1 MLNGL
6 QKGIFLTDI
15 ASRLNDVKT
24 KLQSSNHFYHSHK
37 KERFS
42 ENRGESADYFFHCD
56 LW

>member
-15 ASRLNDVKT
+15 ASHLNDVKT

-42 ENRGESADYFFHCD
+42 GNRSESADYFFHCD